1 MAEDPKAI
9 FRRSAEQQAARES
22 AAKAERQKQAIG
34 LLETLP
40 DRQVFCYPGCGTDF
54 GRPVT
59 QFSNRCDTFIFC
71 DWLFGRWGDDGA
83 FVDWVDGFDQFPIT
97 AKCPLPDETVRQF
110 TELDEEW
117 ANTVGFVA
125 EEARAE
131 IREYLAERPKPK
143 GHYLQIQTGSGRLD
157 VFLFAA
163 EGTNLYLKLFAKRG
177 AAPRILCI
185 KNWGHIGGEWTPF
198 GNWQAH
204 LGNAVR
210 ASRVTP
216 ELLVA
221 REGDHDWP
229 WPVQVD
235 RFEDWDDRAVV
246 MWRKETTTM
255 STDQNPKD
263 QPTPKRKLRDPWRR
277 KTMKS
282 GHEPR
287 PKTTLLLGL
296 PEKLKTDKK

>member
-1 MAEDPKAI
+1 MPEDPKVLL
-9 FRRSAEQQAARES
+9 RRLSRQQAARDA
-22 AAKAERQKQAIG
+22 AAKAERQQQALG
-34 LLETLP
+34 LLGNLNA
-40 DRQVFCYPGCGTDF
+40 RNVFYYPACGSDF

-59 QFSNRCDTFIFC
+59 QFSARCDTFIFC
-71 DWLFGRWGDDGA
+71 DWLFGRWRDEAA
-83 FVDWVDGFDQFPIT
+83 FADWVDGFDQFPIT
-97 AKCPLPDETVRQF
+97 AKCPLPDETVRQLA
-110 TELDEEW
+110 ELDEES
-117 ANTVGFVA
+117 ADTVGFVA
-125 EEARAE
+125 ERSRAE

-143 GHYLQIQTGSGRLD
+143 GHYQQIQVGGSRLD

-163 EGTNLYLKLFAKRG
+163 AGTGLYLKMFAKWRRG
-177 AAPRILCI
+177 PRILCI

-210 ASRVTP
+210 AGRVTP

-229 WPVQVD
+229 WPVQVE
-235 RFEDWDDRAVV
+235 RFEDWDDRPVV

-263 QPTPKRKLRDPWRR
+263 QPPPKRRRRSPLRP
-277 KTMKS
+277 KNIKP
-282 GHEPR
+282 GQEPR
-287 PKTTLLLGL
+287 PKRTHHLLLL
-296 PEKLKTDKK
+296 EKLKTDKK